1 MYPFK
6 PDDLGHMPPMP
17 EVNTLAC
24 TIAIRPGFIS
34 PEVEQRTIE
43 FLDDLQ
49 PKRTV
54 SYYLTRRAALLS
66 VRLEDMERYHAAIRA
81 QRLRRAESEY
91 TQNRLCEID
100 HLNSWLCVEPAVY
113 LRRLMQSPEGI
124 DRLLASWEGLRFEI
138 TDPEFP
144 RWVGSHSLLADHL
157 IGRRPSDLPV
167 SPFQVWT
174 DAFNGLNSPY
184 VNANPELKPL
194 TISQRQVVAAERLVE
209 IIDAEVAKLQ
219 AARELIDF
227 AALEQD
233 RLEAT
238 DRALFDPS
246 PAAKLARSYESATER
261 NLHKAFR
268 TIQELESELEPVE
281 VAESLFE
288 PDAIAEPTP
297 DLTPPPRELD
307 TPFGKRSRR
316 KVVVG
321 NAARR
326 VAEIRAEK
334 IREELSHGS
343 TRIDHGSDRRK
354 S

>member
-1 MYPFK
+1 MR
-6 PDDLGHMPPMP
+6 
-17 EVNTLAC
+17 V
-24 TIAIRPGFIS
+24 
-34 PEVEQRTIE
+34 
-43 FLDDLQ
+43 
-49 PKRTV
+49 
-54 SYYLTRRAALLS
+54 
-66 VRLEDMERYHAAIRA
+66 
-81 QRLRRAESEY
+81 
-91 TQNRLCEID
+91 
-100 HLNSWLCVEPAVY
+100 
-113 LRRLMQSPEGI
+113 
-124 DRLLASWEGLRFEI
+124 EI

-157 IGRRPSDLPV
+157 IGRRPNDLPV

-174 DAFNGLNSPY
+174 DAFNGLDSPY
-184 VNANPELKPL
+184 VKANPELKPL

-227 AALEQD
+227 TALEQD

-261 NLHKAFR
+261 NLFK
-268 TIQELESELEPVE
+268 TLQIVKELESELEPVE

-297 DLTPPPRELD
+297 DLTPPPREFD
-307 TPFGKRSRR
+307 TPSGKRIRR
-316 KVVVG
+316 NLVVG

-326 VAEIRAEK
+326 VARIRDEK
-334 IREELSHGS
+334 IKSELSHGS
-343 TRIDHGSDRRK
+343 TRIDHEVDRRK